1 MLYSEYFAKA
11 YKVAISEIERTG
23 IVFQEP
29 HYRMWLTEEKQTP
42 DQVTDFPITWEDVR
56 EILELEVK
64 KTNALH
70 DNTRA
75 VVDWLYLAINEVIQP
90 TMTEQENE
98 LLKNVTEYMKLNAS
112 LNDREKNIEKKE
124 KVLEDK
130 SNIVQLTPGMN
141 FSKRK

>member
-1 MLYSEYFAKA
+1 MLYSEYFTKA
-11 YKVAISEIERTG
+11 YKVSISEIEKTG
-23 IVFQEP
+23 LVFQEP
-29 HYRMWLTEEKQTP
+29 HYRVYLTEEGQTP

-56 EILELEVK
+56 EVQELEVK
-64 KTNALH
+64 KTNSLY

-75 VVDWLYLAINEVIQP
+75 VVDWLYLAINEVIDP

-112 LNDREKNIEKKE
+112 LKDREKDIEKKE
-124 KVLEDK
+124 KTLEDK
-130 SNIVQLTPGMN
+130 TNIVQLTPGMN